1 MFFGVKAAR
10 SKVKEVPHFTGGCS
24 VIGRLSPVGVQ
35 ELGGEILLVSLVGA
49 D

>member
-24 VIGRLSPVGVQ
+24 VIGRLSPVR
-35 ELGGEILLVSLVGA
+35 ELGGKILLVSLVGA

>member
-24 VIGRLSPVGVQ
+24 VIGRLSPVKGRSL
-35 ELGGEILLVSLVGA
+35 EGEILLVSLVGA